1 MRPLKSTRDRIIQ
14 VARIV
19 FANLSVY
26 KTTME
31 DIARASRIGRRT
43 IYSYFKSKDEL
54 YNEVVDFEI
63 NNIILKLR
71 DIVSAS
77 GQADEKL
84 KSFFAKRME
93 AVKELTNRNSSIKKD
108 FADNIGRIENI
119 RKPLDEG
126 ETTLLKKILDE
137 GNQKGDFSIEN
148 TAMVA
153 LIIQNQ
159 LKSLETLFI
168 KDNFGSQ
175 SQQILR
181 IVTQTVL
188 KGIAKSN

>member
-54 YNEVVDFEI
+54 YSEVVDFEI
-63 NNIILKLR
+63 NNIIVKLR
-71 DIVSAS
+71 ETAAS
-77 GQADEKL
+77 TVAADKKLEK
-84 KSFFAKRME
+84 FFVKRME
-93 AVKELTNRNSSIKKD
+93 AVQELTNRNSSIKKD
-108 FADNIGRIENI
+108 FADNIGRIETI
-119 RKPLDEG
+119 RKPLDRG
-126 ETTLLKKILDE
+126 ETDLLKKILDE
-137 GNQKGDFSIEN
+137 GNQSGIFFVNN
-148 TAMVA
+148 TNIVA
-153 LIIQNQ
+153 LIIQCQ

-168 KDNFGSQ
+168 KDNFGTESQ
-175 SQQILR
+175 KILT
-181 IVTQTVL
+181 IVTQTIF
-188 KGIAKSN
+188 KGIVKSN